1 MHEVHTG
8 KFGRRFNLFCL
19 KPFRSEPKFACRQNI
34 YGRCQEKYQT
44 AHNSFLARVG
54 RLCNSDLQSTFQHF
68 LKQFVVAVDS
78 DHQTCRTAPPWCPG
92 NRVCVVYAA
101 HTYLRNS
108 GHGSLAP
115 DLVTEPTRSLS
126 LVHMNGVWRLRIDGW
141 CIWTAPIISE

>member
-1 MHEVHTG
+1 MRVAQNHIQNRLISCNMVGLCHGVARDGDVLPHAIHNG

-108 GHGSLAP
+108 GHGSLAS
-115 DLVTEPTRSLS
+115 DLVT
-126 LVHMNGVWRLRIDGW
+126 
-141 CIWTAPIISE
+141 